1 MKVHLTTLCLIIAC
15 LQARGQWV
23 ETVAGV
29 LETPGFNDGPAL
41 SSRFFSPH
49 GIAVDGQGN
58 VYVADR
64 YNHTIRKYD
73 PVSKTVTTLAGQH
86 GQSGS
91 ADGQGTNARF
101 NEPWGL
107 CATANGTLYVAD
119 TKNNKIRKVTPDGVV
134 STVAGTGNYGT
145 SDGAALASTFGNPTG
160 IEVDQAGNIYVA
172 DHLTHIIRKI
182 STNGTVTTLAGTPY
196 IPGDQDGAGSQA
208 QFRRPYGLTLDNDGN
223 IIVADE
229 WNHKIRK
236 VTPSGVVSTVAGTGD
251 VGLINGAA
259 ASAAF
264 NYPWDV
270 TVDPEGNIYVAD
282 GYNYVIRKI
291 TPTGQV
297 SSLAGT
303 PQTSGGV
310 DGPAQLASFS
320 GATAVAWEYDQGTI
334 YVGDAYNHLVRRII
348 FDDAPPASVTL
359 VNLSGT
365 TQLCEGDFLQ
375 VEAQPTSYSAYRF
388 FLDGALVQDNG
399 SASASI
405 GNLDVGNHDL
415 YVEAISG
422 TDTLESNSIQFTV
435 AAVPQTSISVVGEL
449 SFYEGDSVILVASGV
464 GEFLWSNGATTQTI
478 TVYSAG
484 TYSVQLTQN
493 GCTGISEPV
502 VVEVIPLPD
511 EVTIIADGDNILC
524 PGEVITLTSSLPDSN
539 QWLKDGWEIPGA
551 TAQTLEVTEPGS
563 YQVRRVDNGIT
574 AFSNIIDISE
584 APAVSLDI
592 GATPVRAVPGT
603 AVTFEVLTE
612 SNLSAYAWDF
622 GDPDSGEANFSAAA
636 APVHI
641 YENEGTYTVS
651 LRATDTYQCE
661 HAVTKPSLVH
671 IAENPVVP
679 VGGELFLP
687 TAFSPNGD
695 GVNDLFRLRGTLPED
710 LLITIYNQWGEV
722 LYQSENPD
730 FAWDGT
736 RKGLPVHSGTYT
748 YVLEIRNGN
757 STQLQSG
764 HVTLLR

>member
-208 QFRRPYGLTLDNDGN
+208 QFWRPYGLTLDNDGN

>member
-1 MKVHLTTLCLIIAC
+1 MHLTTLCLIIAC

-208 QFRRPYGLTLDNDGN
+208 QFWRPYGLTLDNDGN

>member
-1 MKVHLTTLCLIIAC
+1 MRVHLTTLCLFIAW
-15 LQARGQWV
+15 LHVSGQWV
-23 ETVAGV
+23 QTVAGV
-29 LETPGFNDGPAL
+29 LETPGFNDGAAL
-41 SSRFFSPH
+41 SARFFNPH
-49 GIAVDGQGN
+49 GIAVDGQGK

-64 YNHTIRKYD
+64 YNHTIRLYD
-73 PVSKTVTTLAGQH
+73 PATQSVTTLAGQH
-86 GQSGS
+86 GESGS
-91 ADGQGTNARF
+91 LDGQGTNARF

-107 CATANGTLYVAD
+107 CVTTDGTVYVAD
-119 TKNNKIRKVTPDGVV
+119 TKNNKIRKVTPEGIVT
-134 STVAGTGNYGT
+134 TVAGTGNYGT
-145 SDGAALASTFGNPTG
+145 SNGAALASTFGNPTG
-160 IEVDQAGNIYVA
+160 IEIDDAGNLYVA

-182 STNGTVTTLAGTPY
+182 SPGGTVTTIAGTPY
-196 IPGDQDGAGSQA
+196 IPGDQDGTGNQA
-208 QFRRPYGLTLDNDGN
+208 QFWRPYGLTLDNEGN

-236 VTPSGVVSTVAGTGD
+236 VTPAGVVTTIAGTG
-251 VGLINGAA
+251 VKGLTNGPGATA
-259 ASAAF
+259 TF

-291 TPTGQV
+291 TPGGQV

-310 DGPAQLASFS
+310 DGPAQLATFS
-320 GATAVAWEYDQGTI
+320 GATAVAWEYGQGTI
-334 YVGDAYNHLVRRII
+334 YVGDAYNHLIRRII
-348 FDDAPPASVTL
+348 FDEAPPTTVTL

-375 VEAQPTSYSAYRF
+375 VEAQPNTYAAYRF
-388 FLDGALVQDNG
+388 FLDGELIQDNG
-399 SASASI
+399 SASASV

-415 YVEAISG
+415 YVEVVNG
-422 TDTLESNSIQFTV
+422 TDTVESNSIQFAV
-435 AAVPQTSISVVGEL
+435 SPVPQTSISVVGEL
-449 SFYEGDSVILVASGV
+449 SFYEGDSVTLVASGV
-464 GEFLWSNGATTQTI
+464 GDFLWSNGETTQTI
-478 TVYSAG
+478 TVHNSG
-484 TYSVQLTQN
+484 TYYVQLTQN
-493 GCTGISEPV
+493 GCTGVSDPV

-511 EVTIIADGDNILC
+511 EVTITADGDNVLC
-524 PGEVITLTSSLPDSN
+524 FGEVITLTSSQPDSN
-539 QWLKDGWEIPGA
+539 QWLKDGWEIPAA
-551 TAQTLEVTEPGS
+551 TGQSLEVTEPGS
-563 YQVRRVDNGIT
+563 YQVRRLDNGIT
-574 AFSNIIDISE
+574 AFSNIIEITE

-592 GATPVRAVPGT
+592 EATPVRAEPGT
-603 AVTFEVLTE
+603 AVTFNVLTE
-612 SNLSAYAWDF
+612 SNLTAYAWDF

-636 APVHI
+636 APVHV
-641 YENEGTYTVS
+641 YEKEGTYTVS
-651 LRATDTYQCE
+651 LRATDSYQCE
-661 HAVTKPSLVH
+661 HAVTKPSLVR